1 MEGQNKALAEK
12 EYKGIF
18 QIYKPLI
25 ENLTLQ
31 IKKLESQIKPVIDSD
46 EKIKVNYQSLTSIKC
61 VGPILAAN
69 MCM

>member
-31 IKKLESQIKPVIDSD
+31 IKKLESQIKAVIDSD

-61 VGPILAAN
+61 VGPI
-69 MCM
+69 